1 MMTGKSVKD
10 VDRYQAVLNS
20 LLALEDNK
28 FCADCQSKGPRWAS
42 WNLGIFVCIRCAGIH
57 RNLGVHISK
66 VKSVNLDQW
75 TQEQVQCVQEMGNAK
90 AKRLYE
96 AFLPECFQCPE
107 TDQSAEIFIRDKYD
121 KKKYM
126 DKVIDIQMLRKEKSC
141 DNIPKEPVVFEKMKL
156 KKDISP
162 KTDPQSVT
170 DLLGL
175 DAPAP
180 SAAVSNGGGC
190 VPDSNESPAVSNPS
204 LVHSAL
210 DLFSSLPAPSS
221 ASSIKTTSV
230 SSSMPQSRVTASVPD
245 NLSLFM
251 CSAPK
256 AEEGTVKK
264 LSKDSILSLYASTP
278 SVHASS
284 MSTHGLYMN
293 QIGYPTHPY
302 GSYHSLAQ
310 VGGMGGSMM
319 TSQMAMMGQQQ
330 SGMIG
335 VQQNGMMGQQGVM
348 TQPSGVMAPPYM
360 TGMTQGMMGQQR
372 SGMMVQQQNGV
383 MGRQQQQS
391 GMMVQQ
397 QQNGIMGRQQQQSGM
412 MVQQQNGVM
421 GRQQQQSGMMV
432 QQQNGVMGRQQQQS
446 GMMVQQQNGVMGRQQ
461 QQSGMMVQQQNG
473 VMGRQQQQSGMMV
486 QQQNGVM
493 GRQQQQSGMMVQ
505 QQNGVMGRQ
514 QQQSGMMVQQ
524 QNGVMGRQQQQSG
537 MMVQQQN
544 GVMRRQQ
551 QQQSGMMGQQ
561 QVGGLPHQQGGQHA
575 QQLQWNI
582 TQMTDQHMAGMN
594 LYNTNGVMGYSN
606 QQMGGST
613 TPSSA
618 HMTAHVWK

>member
-20 LLALEDNK
+20 LLALEENK
-28 FCADCQSKGPRWAS
+28 FCADCESKGPRWAS
-42 WNLGIFVCIRCAGIH
+42 WNLGIFICIRCAGIH

-96 AFLPECFQCPE
+96 AFLPECFQRPE

-162 KTDPQSVT
+162 KTDSQSVT

-180 SAAVSNGGGC
+180 SPAVSNGGGC
-190 VPDSNESPAVSNPS
+190 VPDSNESPAVSNPA
-204 LVHSAL
+204 LAHSAL

-221 ASSIKTTSV
+221 ASSTKATPV
-230 SSSMPQSRVTASVPD
+230 SNSMPQSRVTASVPE
-245 NLSLFM
+245 NLSLFLDP
-251 CSAPK
+251 APK

-284 MSTHGLYMN
+284 MATHGLYMN
-293 QIGYPTHPY
+293 QMGYMTHPY

-310 VGGMGGSMM
+310 AGGMGGTMMASQMTMMGQQPSSMM
-319 TSQMAMMGQQQ
+319 GVQQNAMMGQQ
-330 SGMIG
+330 
-335 VQQNGMMGQQGVM
+335 NGLMGAQGVM
-348 TQPSGVMAPPYM
+348 AQPSGVMASPYL
-360 TGMTQGMMGQQR
+360 TGMPQGMMG
-372 SGMMVQQQNGV
+372 
-383 MGRQQQQS
+383 QQQS

-397 QQNGIMGRQQQQSGM
+397 QAGMMGQQQNGMMGQQQPGMMGQQQNGIMGQQQSGM
-412 MVQQQNGVM
+412 MVQQQ
-421 GRQQQQSGMMV
+421 
-432 QQQNGVMGRQQQQS
+432 
-446 GMMVQQQNGVMGRQQ
+446 
-461 QQSGMMVQQQNG
+461 
-473 VMGRQQQQSGMMV
+473 
-486 QQQNGVM
+486 
-493 GRQQQQSGMMVQ
+493 
-505 QQNGVMGRQ
+505 
-514 QQQSGMMVQQ
+514 
-524 QNGVMGRQQQQSG
+524 
-537 MMVQQQN
+537 
-544 GVMRRQQ
+544 
-551 QQQSGMMGQQ
+551 
-561 QVGGLPHQQGGQHA
+561 VGSLPHQQVYGVQHS

-582 TQMTDQHMAGMN
+582 TQMTQHMAGMN
-594 LYNTNGVMGYSN
+594 LYNTNGMMGYSS
-606 QQMGGST
+606 QHMGGSS

>member
-1 MMTGKSVKD
+1 MMTGRSVKD

-28 FCADCQSKGPRWAS
+28 FCADCDSKGPRWAS

-96 AFLPECFQCPE
+96 AFLPECFQRPE

-156 KKDISP
+156 KKDVSP
-162 KTDPQSVT
+162 KTNPPSVT

-190 VPDSNESPAVSNPS
+190 VPDSNQSPAVSNPA
-204 LVHSAL
+204 LAHSAL

-221 ASSIKTTSV
+221 ASCIKTTPV

-251 CSAPK
+251 GSAPK

-278 SVHASS
+278 SVLASS

-293 QIGYPTHPY
+293 QMGYPY

-310 VGGMGGSMM
+310 AGGMGGAMM

-330 SGMIG
+330 SGMMG
-335 VQQNGMMGQQGVM
+335 VQQNGMMGQQGAM
-348 TQPSGVMAPPYM
+348 AQPSGVMAPPYM
-360 TGMTQGMMGQQR
+360 TGMTQGMMGQQ
-372 SGMMVQQQNGV
+372 
-383 MGRQQQQS
+383 
-391 GMMVQQ
+391 
-397 QQNGIMGRQQQQSGM
+397 QSGM
-412 MVQQQNGVM
+412 MVQQQNGMM
-421 GRQQQQSGMMV
+421 G
-432 QQQNGVMGRQQQQS
+432 
-446 GMMVQQQNGVMGRQQ
+446 
-461 QQSGMMVQQQNG
+461 
-473 VMGRQQQQSGMMV
+473 
-486 QQQNGVM
+486 
-493 GRQQQQSGMMVQ
+493 
-505 QQNGVMGRQ
+505 
-514 QQQSGMMVQQ
+514 
-524 QNGVMGRQQQQSG
+524 
-537 MMVQQQN
+537 
-544 GVMRRQQ
+544 

-561 QVGGLPHQQGGQHA
+561 QNGIMGQQQSGMMGAAAEWHYGTTTEWDDGA
-575 QQLQWNI
+575 A
-582 TQMTDQHMAGMN
+582 AGWRF
-594 LYNTNGVMGYSN
+594 T
-606 QQMGGST
+606 
-613 TPSSA
+613 SSA
-618 HMTAHVWK
+618 GVRSAKCPATVEH

>member
-20 LLALEDNK
+20 LLALEENK
-28 FCADCQSKGPRWAS
+28 FCADCESKGPRWAS
-42 WNLGIFVCIRCAGIH
+42 WNLGIFICIRCAGIH

-96 AFLPECFQCPE
+96 AFLPECFQRPE

-162 KTDPQSVT
+162 KTDSQLVT

-180 SAAVSNGGGC
+180 SPAVSNGGGC
-190 VPDSNESPAVSNPS
+190 VPDSNESPAASNPA
-204 LVHSAL
+204 LAHSAL

-221 ASSIKTTSV
+221 ASSTKSTPV
-230 SSSMPQSRVTASVPD
+230 SNAMPQSRVTASVPE
-245 NLSLFM
+245 NLSLFLDP
-251 CSAPK
+251 APK
-256 AEEGTVKK
+256 AEEGAVKK
-264 LSKDSILSLYASTP
+264 LSKDSILSLYASAP

-284 MSTHGLYMN
+284 MATHAGLYMN
-293 QIGYPTHPY
+293 HMGYPTHPY

-310 VGGMGGSMM
+310 AGGMGGAMM

-330 SGMIG
+330 SGMMG
-335 VQQNGMMGQQGVM
+335 QQNGLMGAQGVM
-348 TQPSGVMAPPYM
+348 AQPGGVMASPYM
-360 TGMTQGMMGQQR
+360 TGMTQGMVGQPQ
-372 SGMMVQQQNGV
+372 GGLMVQQQA
-383 MGRQQQQS
+383 
-391 GMMVQQ
+391 GMMV
-397 QQNGIMGRQQQQSGM
+397 
-412 MVQQQNGVM
+412 
-421 GRQQQQSGMMV
+421 
-432 QQQNGVMGRQQQQS
+432 
-446 GMMVQQQNGVMGRQQ
+446 
-461 QQSGMMVQQQNG
+461 
-473 VMGRQQQQSGMMV
+473 
-486 QQQNGVM
+486 
-493 GRQQQQSGMMVQ
+493 
-505 QQNGVMGRQ
+505 
-514 QQQSGMMVQQ
+514 
-524 QNGVMGRQQQQSG
+524 
-537 MMVQQQN
+537 
-544 GVMRRQQ
+544 

-561 QVGGLPHQQGGQHA
+561 QVGMMGQQQVGMIGQQQVGMMGQQQNGIMGQQQSGMMVQQQVGGLATLPHQQVYGVQQA

-582 TQMTDQHMAGMN
+582 TQMTQHMAGMN
-594 LYNTNGVMGYSN
+594 VYNTNGMMGYSS
-606 QQMGGST
+606 QHTGGST
-613 TPSSA
+613 TPGSSA
-618 HMTAHVWK
+618 HDSTRLEMISSVQRVMKHR

>member
-20 LLALEDNK
+20 LLVLEDNK
-28 FCADCQSKGPRWAS
+28 FCADCESKGPRWSS
-42 WNLGIFVCIRCAGIH
+42 WNLGIFICIRCAGIH

-96 AFLPECFQCPE
+96 AFLPECFQRPG

-162 KTDPQSVT
+162 KTDPQYVT

-180 SAAVSNGGGC
+180 SATVSNGGGC
-190 VPDSNESPAVSNPS
+190 VPDSNETLAVSNPA
-204 LVHSAL
+204 LAHSPL

-230 SSSMPQSRVTASVPD
+230 SSSMPKSRVTASVPD
-245 NLSLFM
+245 NLSLFLG
-251 CSAPK
+251 SAPK

-284 MSTHGLYMN
+284 MSSHGLYMN
-293 QIGYPTHPY
+293 QMGYPTHPY

-310 VGGMGGSMM
+310 AGGMGGAMM

-335 VQQNGMMGQQGVM
+335 VQQNGMMGQQSVM
-348 TQPSGVMAPPYM
+348 AQPSGVMAPPYM
-360 TGMTQGMMGQQR
+360 MGMTQGLMGQQQ
-372 SGMMVQQQNGV
+372 SAMMGQQQNGV
-383 MGRQQQQS
+383 MRQQQQS
-391 GMMVQQ
+391 GMMGQQ
-397 QQNGIMGRQQQQSGM
+397 QHSGMMGQQQHSGMMGQQQQSGM
-412 MVQQQNGVM
+412 LGQQQNGGM
-421 GRQQQQSGMMV
+421 GQQQQ
-432 QQQNGVMGRQQQQS
+432 
-446 GMMVQQQNGVMGRQQ
+446 
-461 QQSGMMVQQQNG
+461 
-473 VMGRQQQQSGMMV
+473 
-486 QQQNGVM
+486 
-493 GRQQQQSGMMVQ
+493 
-505 QQNGVMGRQ
+505 
-514 QQQSGMMVQQ
+514 
-524 QNGVMGRQQQQSG
+524 
-537 MMVQQQN
+537 
-544 GVMRRQQ
+544 QQ

-561 QVGGLPHQQGGQHA
+561 QNGMMVQQQSGGLPHQQGVQHA
-575 QQLQWNI
+575 QQLQWNN
-582 TQMTDQHMAGMN
+582 TQGTQHMAGIN
-594 LYNTNGVMGYSN
+594 LYNTNGVVGYSS
-606 QQMGGST
+606 QQTGSSK

>member
-20 LLALEDNK
+20 LLALEENK
-28 FCADCQSKGPRWAS
+28 FCADCECKGPRWAS

-96 AFLPECFQCPE
+96 AFLPECFQHPE

-126 DKVIDIQMLRKEKSC
+126 DKVIDIRMLRKEKSC

-190 VPDSNESPAVSNPS
+190 VPDGNESPAVSNPA
-204 LVHSAL
+204 LAHSAL

-221 ASSIKTTSV
+221 ASSIKTTPV

-245 NLSLFM
+245 NLSLFLR
-251 CSAPK
+251 SAPK

-284 MSTHGLYMN
+284 MSTHAGLYMN
-293 QIGYPTHPY
+293 QMGYPTHPY

-310 VGGMGGSMM
+310 AGGMGGAMM

-330 SGMIG
+330 SGMTR
-335 VQQNGMMGQQGVM
+335 VQQNGMMGQQGAM
-348 TQPSGVMAPPYM
+348 AQPSAVMAPPYM
-360 TGMTQGMMGQQR
+360 TGMTQGMMGQQQQ
-372 SGMMVQQQNGV
+372 SGVMVQQQIGV
-383 MGRQQQQS
+383 MGQQQQSGVMVQQQIGVMGQQQSGVMVQQQSGVMGQQQSGVMVQQQSGVMGQQQQS

-397 QQNGIMGRQQQQSGM
+397 QIGVMGQQQQSGV
-412 MVQQQNGVM
+412 MVQQQ
-421 GRQQQQSGMMV
+421 SGA
-432 QQQNGVMGRQQQQS
+432 
-446 GMMVQQQNGVMGRQQ
+446 
-461 QQSGMMVQQQNG
+461 
-473 VMGRQQQQSGMMV
+473 
-486 QQQNGVM
+486 
-493 GRQQQQSGMMVQ
+493 
-505 QQNGVMGRQ
+505 
-514 QQQSGMMVQQ
+514 
-524 QNGVMGRQQQQSG
+524 
-537 MMVQQQN
+537 
-544 GVMRRQQ
+544 
-551 QQQSGMMGQQ
+551 MGQQ
-561 QVGGLPHQQGGQHA
+561 QVGGLPHQQGYGVQHA
-575 QQLQWNI
+575 QQLQWNT
-582 TQMTDQHMAGMN
+582 TQMTQHVAGVN
-594 LYNTNGVMGYSN
+594 LYNTKGMTGYSS
-606 QQMGGST
+606 QQTGGST
-613 TPSSA
+613 APSSA
-618 HMTAHVWK
+618 NMTAHVWK

>member
-20 LLALEDNK
+20 LLALEENK
-28 FCADCQSKGPRWAS
+28 FCADCESKGPRWAS
-42 WNLGIFVCIRCAGIH
+42 WNLGIFICIRCAGIH

-96 AFLPECFQCPE
+96 AFLPECFQRPE

-162 KTDPQSVT
+162 KTDSQSVT

-180 SAAVSNGGGC
+180 SSAVSNGGGC

-204 LVHSAL
+204 LAHPAL
-210 DLFSSLPAPSS
+210 DLFSSLPAPSAYS
-221 ASSIKTTSV
+221 TKAPGAHMHIPV
-230 SSSMPQSRVTASVPD
+230 SGSMPQSRVTASVPE
-245 NLSLFM
+245 NLSLFLDPK
-251 CSAPK
+251 SK

-284 MSTHGLYMN
+284 MAAHGLYMN
-293 QIGYPTHPY
+293 QVGYPTHPY
-302 GSYHSLAQ
+302 GSYHSLAHA
-310 VGGMGGSMM
+310 GGMPGAMM

-330 SGMIG
+330 GAMMASQQSGMIG
-335 VQQNGMMGQQGVM
+335 VQQNCMMGQQNGLMGAQAVIP
-348 TQPSGVMAPPYM
+348 QPGGAVASPYM
-360 TGMTQGMMGQQR
+360 TGVAQGMMGE
-372 SGMMVQQQNGV
+372 
-383 MGRQQQQS
+383 
-391 GMMVQQ
+391 
-397 QQNGIMGRQQQQSGM
+397 QQSGM
-412 MVQQQNGVM
+412 MVQQQNGM
-421 GRQQQQSGMMV
+421 LG
-432 QQQNGVMGRQQQQS
+432 
-446 GMMVQQQNGVMGRQQ
+446 
-461 QQSGMMVQQQNG
+461 
-473 VMGRQQQQSGMMV
+473 
-486 QQQNGVM
+486 
-493 GRQQQQSGMMVQ
+493 
-505 QQNGVMGRQ
+505 
-514 QQQSGMMVQQ
+514 
-524 QNGVMGRQQQQSG
+524 
-537 MMVQQQN
+537 
-544 GVMRRQQ
+544 QQ
-551 QQQSGMMGQQ
+551 QQQSGVMGQQ
-561 QVGGLPHQQGGQHA
+561 HVGGLATLPHQQVYGTQQA

-582 TQMTDQHMAGMN
+582 AQVTQHMAGMN
-594 LYNTNGVMGYSN
+594 VYNTNGMMGYGS
-606 QQMGGST
+606 QHMGGST
-613 TPSSA
+613 APSSA